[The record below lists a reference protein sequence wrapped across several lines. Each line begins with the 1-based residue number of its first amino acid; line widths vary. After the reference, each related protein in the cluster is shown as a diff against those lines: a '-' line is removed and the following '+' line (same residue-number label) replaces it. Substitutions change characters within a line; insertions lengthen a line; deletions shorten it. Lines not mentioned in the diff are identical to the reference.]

1 MTSKTSWRMS
11 FRRAESQTVFRGTE
25 DDAEP
30 GIVGAPGLAMGASG
44 LLGVP
49 DRGPGVLMGAPGPA
63 PGPAPG
69 YYARAE
75 HVFWVPLAAHSVGRK
90 ERAKRDE
97 WLDAGRRGKSPRTLD
112 RAGKAR
118 ARVSALEG
126 LWMALKKRRR
136 CSCHCLVERE
146 MKRARVVKARP
157 ERERESFFRKQLRR
171 AALAACCASAA
182 TSF

>member
-1 MTSKTSWRMS
+1 M
-11 FRRAESQTVFRGTE
+11 
-25 DDAEP
+25 
-30 GIVGAPGLAMGASG
+30 GAPGLAMGASG

-146 MKRARVVKARP
+146 MKRPDMLSPFGHDKDSDRKELYGNRGRVI
-157 ERERESFFRKQLRR
+157 RESQPEPEPEPPPLPPPR
-171 AALAACCASAA
+171 
-182 TSF
+182 